1 MQHSTNKDVVIIE
14 RDNPRNEN
22 STNASSTGAFKG
34 AATGALIGCRFGPVG
49 LIAGTTIGGVLGYLF
64 DD

>member
-1 MQHSTNKDVVIIE
+1 MKHSTNKDVVIIE
-14 RDNPRNEN
+14 RESPRNEK
-22 STNASSTGAFKG
+22 STNVSSTGALKG
-34 AATGALIGCRFGPVG
+34 ATTGALIGCRFGPVG